1 MRIPMNL
8 ATNFHVGKKHFLITF
23 ILGLIWTISCFAQ
36 YPERP
41 NPPKLVNDFS
51 DILSTEEERLLEN
64 KLVAFDDSTSIQIA
78 IILIPNSGGE
88 PIGDFATELGHRW
101 QIGTKGR
108 DNGVIIIATTD
119 NTDGNK
125 RELFVATGYGVE
137 QYITDARAGD
147 IVQYDLIPHF
157 KNKKYYEGLDKA
169 SSHIMEML
177 KGTFKGF
184 NKKNKNRGGGFPAWA
199 IVIVIIALVLLAS
212 RFSGGRNGGY
222 SRTFGGPFVGGGF
235 GGFSG
240 GGFGG
245 GSSGGG
251 GFGGF
256 GGGNFGG
263 GGAGGSW

>member
-1 MRIPMNL
+1 MNCL
-8 ATNFHVGKKHFLITF
+8 VVNKKNYTLLIIGLLWSFLT
-23 ILGLIWTISCFAQ
+23 FAQ

-41 NPPKLVNDFS
+41 NPPKLVNDIS
-51 DILSTEEERLLEN
+51 GILSAEEVQLLEN
-64 KLVAFDDSTSIQIA
+64 KLVAFNDSTSIQIA
-78 IILIPNSGGE
+78 IIIIPNSGGE

-101 QIGTKGR
+101 QIGSKDR
-108 DNGVIIIATTD
+108 DNGIIIIATTD

-137 QYITDARAGD
+137 QYINDAKAGD
-147 IVQYDLIPHF
+147 VVQFDLIPNF
-157 KNKKYYEGLDKA
+157 KNKNYYEGLDKA

-184 NKKNKNRGGGFPAWA
+184 NKKNKNRGSNIPPWI
-199 IVIVIIALVLLAS
+199 IVVIIIGVVLLAS
-212 RFSGGRNGGY
+212 RFKGGGRNGGY
-222 SRTFGGPFVGGGF
+222 NRTFGGPFIGGGLGGF
-235 GGFSG
+235 GG

-245 GSSGGG
+245 GRSSGG

>member
-1 MRIPMNL
+1 MNYLEVSKKRIL
-8 ATNFHVGKKHFLITF
+8 ILFLSLFWAFST
-23 ILGLIWTISCFAQ
+23 FAQ

-41 NPPKLVNDFS
+41 NPPRLVNDFS
-51 DILSTEEERLLEN
+51 GILTPEERQSLEN

-101 QIGTKGR
+101 EIGAKGR

-137 QYITDARAGD
+137 QYINDAKAGD
-147 IVQYDLIPHF
+147 VVQYDLIPNF
-157 KNKKYYEGLDKA
+157 KNKNYYEGLDKA

-184 NKKNKNRGGGFPAWA
+184 AKTKRSRGGGIPPW
-199 IVIVIIALVLLAS
+199 IIVIIIIGVVLLAS
-212 RFSGGRNGGY
+212 RFKGGGNGGY
-222 SRTFGGPFVGGGF
+222 HRTFGGPFVGGGF
-235 GGFSG
+235 GG
-240 GGFGG
+240 GGFVG

>member
-1 MRIPMNL
+1 MNKRKYIL
-8 ATNFHVGKKHFLITF
+8 LVISLLWSFLT
-23 ILGLIWTISCFAQ
+23 FAQ

-51 DILSTEEERLLEN
+51 DILSAEEEQLLEN

-108 DNGVIIIATTD
+108 DNGIIIIATTD

-137 QYITDARAGD
+137 QYINDAKAGD
-147 IVQYDLIPHF
+147 IVQFDLIPNF
-157 KNKKYYEGLDKA
+157 KNKNYYEGLDKA

-184 NKKNKNRGGGFPAWA
+184 KKDKRNRGSGIPPW
-199 IVIVIIALVLLAS
+199 IIVIIIIIVVLLAS
-212 RFSGGRNGGY
+212 RFKGGGNGGY
-222 SRTFGGPFVGGGF
+222 SRTFGGPFIGGGF

-240 GGFGG
+240 GR
-245 GSSGGG
+245 SGGG

>member
-1 MRIPMNL
+1 MVNKRNYL
-8 ATNFHVGKKHFLITF
+8 LLILSLLWS
-23 ILGLIWTISCFAQ
+23 ILTFAQ

-41 NPPKLVNDFS
+41 NPPRLVNDFS
-51 DILSTEEERLLEN
+51 GILTPEERQSLEN

-101 QIGTKGR
+101 EIGAKGR

-137 QYITDARAGD
+137 QYINDAKAGD
-147 IVQYDLIPHF
+147 VVQYDLIPNF
-157 KNKKYYEGLDKA
+157 KNKNYYEGLDKA

-184 NKKNKNRGGGFPAWA
+184 AKTKRSRGGGIPPW
-199 IVIVIIALVLLAS
+199 IIVIIIIGVVLLAS
-212 RFSGGRNGGY
+212 RFKGGGNGGY
-222 SRTFGGPFVGGGF
+222 HRTFGGPFVGGGF
-235 GGFSG
+235 GGFGG

>member
-1 MRIPMNL
+1 MNCL
-8 ATNFHVGKKHFLITF
+8 EVSKKHILILFLSLLWAFNT
-23 ILGLIWTISCFAQ
+23 FAQ

-41 NPPKLVNDFS
+41 NPPRLVNDIS
-51 DILSTEEERLLEN
+51 GILSADEVQLLEK

-101 QIGTKGR
+101 EIGAKGR
-108 DNGVIIIATTD
+108 DNGIIIIATTD

-137 QYITDARAGD
+137 QYINDAKAGD
-147 IVQYDLIPHF
+147 VVQYDLIPNF
-157 KNKKYYEGLDKA
+157 KNKNYYEGLDKA

-184 NKKNKNRGGGFPAWA
+184 AKTKRNRGGGIPPW
-199 IVIVIIALVLLAS
+199 IIVIIIIVVVMLAS
-212 RFSGGRNGGY
+212 RFNGGGRNGGY
-222 SRTFGGPFVGGGF
+222 NRTFGGPFIGGGF
-235 GGFSG
+235 GG

>member
-1 MRIPMNL
+1 MNCL
-8 ATNFHVGKKHFLITF
+8 VVNKKNCTLLIIGLLWSFLT
-23 ILGLIWTISCFAQ
+23 FAQ

-41 NPPKLVNDFS
+41 NPPKLVNDIS
-51 DILSTEEERLLEN
+51 GILSAEEVQLLEN

-78 IILIPNSGGE
+78 IILIPNSGGQ

-101 QIGTKGR
+101 QIGNKER
-108 DNGVIIIATTD
+108 DNGIIIIATTD

-137 QYITDARAGD
+137 QYINDAKAGD
-147 IVQYDLIPHF
+147 VVQFDLIPNF
-157 KNKKYYEGLDKA
+157 KNKNYYVGLDQA
-169 SSHIMEML
+169 STHIMEML

-184 NKKNKNRGGGFPAWA
+184 NKKNKNRGSGIPPWI
-199 IVIVIIALVLLAS
+199 IVVIIIGSVLLAS
-212 RFSGGRNGGY
+212 RFKGGGRNGGY
-222 SRTFGGPFVGGGF
+222 NRTFGGPFIGGALGGF
-235 GGFSG
+235 IG

-245 GSSGGG
+245 GRSSGG

>member
-1 MRIPMNL
+1 MVN
-8 ATNFHVGKKHFLITF
+8 KKGIFILLSFLIWF
-23 ILGLIWTISCFAQ
+23 FGAFAQQ

-41 NPPKLVNDFS
+41 NPPKLVNDLS
-51 DILSTEEERLLEN
+51 GILSAEERQLLEN

-78 IILIPNSGGE
+78 IIIVPNSGGE
-88 PIGDFATELGHRW
+88 PIGDFATEIGHRW

-108 DNGVIIIATTD
+108 DNGVIICATTD

-125 RELFVATGYGVE
+125 REIFVATGYGVE
-137 QYITDARAGD
+137 QYINDAKAGD
-147 IVQYDLIPHF
+147 IVQYDLIPNF
-157 KNKKYYEGLDKA
+157 KNKDYYQGLNKA

-177 KGTFKGF
+177 KGTFRGF
-184 NKKNKNRGGGFPAWA
+184 GKTKKMRGNGIPPWI
-199 IVIVIIALVLLAS
+199 IVVIIIGVVLLAS
-212 RFSGGRNGGY
+212 RFKGGGRNGGY
-222 SRTFGGPFVGGGF
+222 TRTFGGPFIGGGF
-235 GGFSG
+235 GG

-245 GSSGGG
+245 GSSGG

>member
-1 MRIPMNL
+1 MNYHAVNKRNYVL
-8 ATNFHVGKKHFLITF
+8 LIVSLLWSFLT
-23 ILGLIWTISCFAQ
+23 FAQ

-51 DILSTEEERLLEN
+51 DILSAEEEQLLEN

-101 QIGTKGR
+101 QIGAKGR
-108 DNGVIIIATTD
+108 DNGIIIIATTN

-137 QYITDARAGD
+137 QYINDAKAGD
-147 IVQYDLIPHF
+147 IVQFDLIPNF
-157 KNKKYYEGLDKA
+157 KNKNYYEGLNKA

-184 NKKNKNRGGGFPAWA
+184 AKTKRNRGGGIPSW
-199 IVIVIIALVLLAS
+199 VIVIIIIGVVLLAS
-212 RFSGGRNGGY
+212 RFKGGGNGGY
-222 SRTFGGPFVGGGF
+222 RRTFGGPFIGGGF
-235 GGFSG
+235 GGFGG